1 MSEIST
7 IPLPFP
13 FPLPLPLTLTE
24 AGQALRD
31 GSVTSVGLTEAAVA
45 AAERADGSLGVYVT
59 RFVEQARAAAR
70 RADEELARGLDRGPL
85 HGIPFGVKDTI
96 AVADGPTTAQSLVHD
111 RDWWAGRDAPVVAR
125 LRAAGAVITGKTTA
139 MEFGCG
145 LPEEDKPF
153 PLPRNPW
160 RSESW
165 AGGSSSGS
173 ASGVVAGMFLAGL
186 GSDTGGSIRM
196 PAAFCGVSGLM
207 PTYGRVPVAGCVP
220 LAYSLDRV
228 GPLARSARDCA
239 AVLGVIAGEHDGAGA
254 SVHASVGASF
264 HASLDD
270 TGSGEGL
277 DGLRIG
283 VVREHHLPA
292 DGDPSLPGTFD
303 EAVSVLAGLGAVPVE
318 SRLPYWQEMITATFV
333 TAAGEGLA
341 HHRTALSRH
350 WDDYGVAARGL
361 LATGA
366 LISAADYVQAQ
377 RVRTVAQ
384 RAVDALFADVDV
396 IVCPT
401 ASVGAPPFAAL
412 ADEAGHQDHA
422 GVFGRIYTP
431 YWNPLANPVLAVPMG
446 RTATGL
452 PLSMQIAGPVAGEA
466 AILRVGDVFQQH
478 TDWHRRIP
486 DPSAAAAPHA
496 RAATGCGE
504 RHTHVP
510 LLTRRPAHKKCGA
523 ADTEDT
529 TRPTR
534 PDGPGGQPTS
544 DGRGGQRTSGP
555 SEGTATQPDAAVRV
569 RSLLAAAGLP
579 AGEREIT
586 GFEAA
591 YTAQRPAVDGLFAVP
606 AAGDARPVLR
616 PDVTVRPD
624 DEEPA

>member
-1 MSEIST
+1 M
-7 IPLPFP
+7 
-13 FPLPLPLTLTE
+13 
-24 AGQALRD
+24 
-31 GSVTSVGLTEAAVA
+31 TSVGLTEAAVV
-45 AAERADGSLGVYVT
+45 AAERADGALGVYLT
-59 RFVEQARAAAR
+59 RFVEQAREAAR
-70 RADEELARGLDRGPL
+70 RADEELARGIDRGPL
-85 HGIPFGVKDTI
+85 HGIPVGVKDTI

-111 RDWWAGRDAPVVAR
+111 RGWWAGRDAPVVAR

-160 RSESW
+160 RTESW

-228 GPLARSARDCA
+228 GPLARSAADCA
-239 AVLGVIAGEHDGAGA
+239 AVLGVIAGEHDGVGA
-254 SVHASVGASF
+254 TSCQAFFHASF
-264 HASLDD
+264 HASCYD
-270 TGSGEGL
+270 TGCGEGL

-283 VVREHHLPA
+283 VVREHHFPA
-292 DGDPSLPGTFD
+292 DGDPSLPGAFD

-318 SRLPYWQEMITATFV
+318 IRLPYWQEMITTTFV

-366 LISAADYVQAQ
+366 LISGADYVQAQ

-401 ASVGAPPFAAL
+401 ASVGAPPFTAL

-422 GVFGRIYTP
+422 GVFGKIYTP

-446 RTATGL
+446 RTAAGL

-466 AILRVGDVFQQH
+466 AILRVGDAFQRH

-486 DPSAAAAPHA
+486 DLSVTVTAAPHA
-496 RAATGCGE
+496 RAAM
-504 RHTHVP
+504 
-510 LLTRRPAHKKCGA
+510 
-523 ADTEDT
+523 
-529 TRPTR
+529 
-534 PDGPGGQPTS
+534 
-544 DGRGGQRTSGP
+544 GRGEHHRG
-555 SEGTATQPDAAVRV
+555 EGIATQPDAAVTV

-591 YTAQRPAVDGLFAVP
+591 YLAQRPAVDGLFDVP
-606 AAGDARPVLR
+606 EAGDVRPVLR
-616 PDVTVRPD
+616 PDATVRPD
-624 DEEPA
+624 GEELV

>member
-1 MSEIST
+1 MPMP
-7 IPLPFP
+7 IPV
-13 FPLPLPLTLTE
+13 PLPLTLTE
-24 AGQALRD
+24 AAQALRD

-70 RADEELARGLDRGPL
+70 RADEELARGIDRGPL

-160 RSESW
+160 RTESW

-173 ASGVVAGMFLAGL
+173 ASGLAAGMFLAGL

-239 AVLGVIAGEHDGAGA
+239 AVLGVITGEHDG
-254 SVHASVGASF
+254 VGASF
-264 HASLDD
+264 HASFHASFDD
-270 TGSGEGL
+270 TGCGEGL

-292 DGDPSLPGTFD
+292 DGDSSLPGAFD

-318 SRLPYWQEMITATFV
+318 IRLPYWHEMITTTFV

-422 GVFGRIYTP
+422 GVFGQIYTP
-431 YWNPLANPVLAVPMG
+431 YWNPLTNPVLAVPMG

-466 AILRVGDVFQQH
+466 AILRVGDAFQQH

-486 DPSAAAAPHA
+486 DLSATVAVSVSVSVAAAPHA
-496 RAATGCGE
+496 RAAAGCGE
-504 RHTHVP
+504 HHLR
-510 LLTRRPAHKKCGA
+510 
-523 ADTEDT
+523 
-529 TRPTR
+529 
-534 PDGPGGQPTS
+534 
-544 DGRGGQRTSGP
+544 
-555 SEGTATQPDAAVRV
+555 EGTATQPDAAVRV

-591 YTAQRPAVDGLFAVP
+591 YTAQRPAVDGLFDVP

-616 PDVTVRPD
+616 PDISVRPD

>member
-1 MSEIST
+1 MSEVLT
-7 IPLPFP
+7 IPPT
-13 FPLPLPLTLTE
+13 LPLALTLTE
-24 AGQALRD
+24 AAQALRD

-45 AAERADGSLGVYVT
+45 AAERADGVLGVYLT

-70 RADEELARGLDRGPL
+70 RADEELARGIDRGPL
-85 HGIPFGVKDTI
+85 HGIPFAVKDTI

-111 RDWWAGRDAPVVAR
+111 RGWWAGRDAPVVAR

-153 PLPRNPW
+153 PFPLPRNPW
-160 RSESW
+160 RTESW

-239 AVLGVIAGEHDGAGA
+239 AVLGVIAGEHDG
-254 SVHASVGASF
+254 VGASF
-264 HASLDD
+264 GDA
-270 TGSGEGL
+270 GCGEGL

-292 DGDPSLPGTFD
+292 DGDPSLPGAFD
-303 EAVSVLAGLGAVPVE
+303 ETVSVLAGLGAVPVE
-318 SRLPYWQEMITATFV
+318 IRLPYWQEMITTTFV

-366 LISAADYVQAQ
+366 LISGADYVQAQ

-401 ASVGAPPFAAL
+401 VSVGAPPFAAL

-422 GVFGRIYTP
+422 GVFGKIYTP

-466 AILRVGDVFQQH
+466 AILRVGDAFQQH

-486 DPSAAAAPHA
+486 DLPAAAAPHA
-496 RAATGCGE
+496 RAAMGRGE
-504 RHTHVP
+504 HHTHVP
-510 LLTRRPAHKKCGA
+510 LQTRRPAHKCGA

-529 TRPTR
+529 ENTENTEENTRLTRP
-534 PDGPGGQPTS
+534 

-555 SEGTATQPDAAVRV
+555 NGGTATQPDVAVRV

-591 YTAQRPAVDGLFAVP
+591 YIAQRPAVDGLFDVP

>member
-1 MSEIST
+1 MSEVLT
-7 IPLPFP
+7 VPLT
-13 FPLPLPLTLTE
+13 LPLALTLTE
-24 AGQALRD
+24 AAQALRD
-31 GSVTSVGLTEAAVA
+31 GSVTSVGLTETAVA
-45 AAERADGSLGVYVT
+45 AAERADGSLGVYLT

-70 RADEELARGLDRGPL
+70 RADEELARGIDRGPL

-139 MEFGCG
+139 VEFGCG

-160 RSESW
+160 RTESW

-173 ASGVVAGMFLAGL
+173 ASGIVAGMFLAGI

-196 PAAFCGVSGLM
+196 PAAFCGISGLM

-239 AVLGVIAGEHDGAGA
+239 AVLGVIAGEHDG
-254 SVHASVGASF
+254 VGASF
-264 HASLDD
+264 HASFDASFGD
-270 TGSGEGL
+270 TGCGEGL
-277 DGLRIG
+277 DGLRVG

-292 DGDPSLPGTFD
+292 DGDPSLPGAFD

-318 SRLPYWQEMITATFV
+318 IRLPYWQEMITTTFV

-366 LISAADYVQAQ
+366 LISGADYVQAQ

-422 GVFGRIYTP
+422 GVFGKIYTP

-446 RTATGL
+446 RTGTGL

-466 AILRVGDVFQQH
+466 AILRVGDAFQQH

-486 DPSAAAAPHA
+486 DLSAATAPHA
-496 RAATGCGE
+496 RAAMGRGE
-504 RHTHVP
+504 HHTHVP
-510 LLTRRPAHKKCGA
+510 LQTRRPAHKCGA

-529 TRPTR
+529 TRLTR
-534 PDGPGGQPTS
+534 PDE
-544 DGRGGQRTSGP
+544 RGGQRTSGP

-591 YTAQRPAVDGLFAVP
+591 YTAQRPAVDGLFDVP

-616 PDVTVRPD
+616 PDVTVRAD